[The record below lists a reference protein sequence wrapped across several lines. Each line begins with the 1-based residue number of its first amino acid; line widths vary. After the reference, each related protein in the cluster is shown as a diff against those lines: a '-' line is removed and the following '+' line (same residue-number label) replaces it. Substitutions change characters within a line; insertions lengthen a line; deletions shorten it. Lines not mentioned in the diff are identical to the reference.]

1 MAKSTG
7 LGMTI
12 TIDDSG
18 GTARAIS
25 NDVTSVDI
33 ATPRAIQDVTGVDK
47 SAMERLQV
55 LADASAT
62 VNGIWNPA
70 ANPSSHG
77 VFSTVPS
84 SSAART
90 FAWALGG
97 KTLSME
103 MMFNDYSLRRPN
115 SGELTF
121 TAPGALSDGTVP
133 TWA

>member
-12 TIDDSG
+12 SIDDSG
-18 GTARAIS
+18 GTARDIS
-25 NDVTSVDI
+25 NDINSIDI
-33 ATPRAIQDVTGVDK
+33 ATPRGVQDVTGVDK
-47 SAMERLQV
+47 SANERLLV
-55 LADASAT
+55 LADANGN

-84 SSAART
+84 SSAQRT
-90 FAWALGG
+90 FSWGLGG
-97 KTLSME
+97 KTLAME
-103 MMFNDYSLRRPN
+103 FIFSDYQLRRPN
-115 SGELTF
+115 NGELTF
-121 TAPGALSDGTVP
+121 SAPGALANGAVP